1 MVSLGRSTC
10 LAAAVALVVLLAAVP
25 AWATSPGV
33 NGKIYFQACEIPCS
47 GYDVFSV
54 NPDGSGLE
62 NITDVVTD
70 SPGPPDSAWDPS
82 VSADGKVMAFGVD
95 SQATAE
101 IWIMNTDGTG
111 AHQLTND
118 NLLDQEP
125 SISPDGSR
133 IVWNQWSPF
142 PEYTDRDIW
151 SMNADGSSQELFF
164 NGSGEDYYPE
174 FTPDG
179 QTVVMGSETGDL
191 DIRKVPAAVAV
202 PPLTEAT
209 AVAADDEFLENEPTV
224 SPDGSTVA
232 FTRTP
237 TTMFLGPFDI
247 YGVSIDGGPETP
259 LFATGASEISPAY
272 SPDGT
277 KIIFTQDFTAA
288 MIGNADGS
296 GTPVPLP
303 LEGVESPG
311 RFNWAPAPPPPVLE
325 EGGVGGG
332 SGSGGSAG
340 GGSSPAKPAPATK
353 LRKHPPKRTT
363 KRLAK
368 FAFGSDKADSHFE
381 CKLDRRPFKACG
393 SPFKRKVKLG
403 KHVFKARAVDAQG
416 KADPTPAIFRW
427 RVVAP

>member
-1 MVSLGRSTC
+1 M
-10 LAAAVALVVLLAAVP
+10 AAVALGVLLSAVP
-25 AWATSPGV
+25 AQATSPGV

-118 NLLDQEP
+118 TLLDQEP

-142 PEYTDRDIW
+142 PTYLDRDIW
-151 SMNADGSSQELFF
+151 TMTADGSGQELFF

-191 DIRKVPAAVAV
+191 DVRKVPATVAV

-237 TTMFLGPFDI
+237 KAMFLGPFDV
-247 YGVSIDGGPETP
+247 YGVGIDGGPVVP
-259 LFATGASEISPAY
+259 LFATAASETSPAY

-277 KIIFTQDFTAA
+277 KIIFTQDLTMA

-296 GTPVPLP
+296 GTPVPLT
-303 LEGVESPG
+303 LEGVESPS
-311 RFNWAPAPPPPVLE
+311 RYSWAPAPPPPTL
-325 EGGVGGG
+325 EGGGGG
-332 SGSGGSAG
+332 GGGGEVGSGGSAVG
-340 GGSSPAKPAPATK
+340 GGGGLVNSAPVTK
-353 LRKHPPKRTT
+353 LRRHPPKRTT

-368 FAFGSDKADSHFE
+368 FAFGANEAGSRFE
-381 CKLDRRPFKACG
+381 CKLDRKPFRTCS
-393 SPFKRKVKLG
+393 SPFQRKVKLG
-403 KHVFKARAVDAQG
+403 GHVFKVRAVDSQG
-416 KADPTPAIFRW
+416 EIDLTPVVFGW
-427 RVVAP
+427 RVIAP